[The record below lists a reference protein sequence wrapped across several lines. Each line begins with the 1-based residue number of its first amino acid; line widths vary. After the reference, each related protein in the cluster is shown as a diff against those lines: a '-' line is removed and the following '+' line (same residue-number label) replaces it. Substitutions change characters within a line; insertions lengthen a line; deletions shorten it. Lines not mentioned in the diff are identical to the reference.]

1 MAAYVLLVAE
11 DYSRRHELQKPNAGK
26 DNACSQSEAQTAA
39 LMRRLKE
46 GISEF
51 AEASTV
57 KVVWGEKFARKE
69 ASLRNLF
76 VEGIF
81 SP

>member
-1 MAAYVLLVAE
+1 MAAFVLLVAE
-11 DYSRRHELQKPNAGK
+11 EYSRRHELQKPNAEK
-26 DNACSQSEAQTAA
+26 HNACSHSEANMAA

-57 KVVWGEKFARKE
+57 KVVWGETFARKE
-69 ASLRNLF
+69 APLRNLF